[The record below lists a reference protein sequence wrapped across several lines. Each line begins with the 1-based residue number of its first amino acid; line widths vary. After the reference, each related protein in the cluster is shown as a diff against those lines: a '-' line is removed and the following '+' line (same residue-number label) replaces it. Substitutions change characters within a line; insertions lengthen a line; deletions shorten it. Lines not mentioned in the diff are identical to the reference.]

1 MGLSNGVS
9 VKILCCIFTLTPL
22 FQLTLGIH
30 IARFRMASVHW
41 AEYRKTDGLR
51 VFRIVSSLALV
62 TKSIKMRP
70 NWTQL
75 TFATLDYS

>member
-1 MGLSNGVS
+1 
-9 VKILCCIFTLTPL
+9 
-22 FQLTLGIH
+22 
-30 IARFRMASVHW
+30 VHW